1 MKVIRNAPEFQP
13 FSIQVETKEDAQL
26 LFSLLGAVSTEIE
39 RRVTGKEVNS
49 YTTYIELMKILGK
62 DAVPRQLKV
71 TPREENFW

>member
-1 MKVIRNAPEFQP
+1 MKVVHNEPEFQP

-49 YTTYIELMKILGK
+49 FNTYVQLKEILGK
-62 DAVPRQLKV
+62 DAVPFQLRI
-71 TPREENFW
+71 TPRDEDF